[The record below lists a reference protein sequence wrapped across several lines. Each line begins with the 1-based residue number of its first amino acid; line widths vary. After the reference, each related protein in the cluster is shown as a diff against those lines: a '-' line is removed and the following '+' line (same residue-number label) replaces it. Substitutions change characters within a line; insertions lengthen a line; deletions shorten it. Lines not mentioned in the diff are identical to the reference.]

1 MNGGRTGHDNGHT
14 EGMEPMNRH
23 ATKRALG
30 GRGTASR
37 SVLLAAALA
46 LLPAGGPPAATATHP
61 ADDETPPPTLA
72 ETRLALEKWIETQ
85 QIISRE
91 RKDWQQGRE
100 ILQGR
105 LELVRKEVATLEEQ
119 ITEAQT
125 GVAEADRKRAELL
138 AEDAQLQAAGS
149 QLSAAVGRMEGEVRR
164 LFAQVPEPITTRL
177 QPLFERMPLDEAAK
191 ARVAV
196 AERFQ
201 NVLGIL
207 NELNKANNEITVSY
221 EVRTLSDGRLAEV
234 RVLYVGLAQ
243 AYYVSARGEAGIGRA
258 TADGWTWEP
267 FDAVAAEVL
276 QALEIIQGKQPPA
289 FVPLPVTLQ

>member
-1 MNGGRTGHDNGHT
+1 MNTMARRRPGGRA
-14 EGMEPMNRH
+14 R
-23 ATKRALG
+23 RAALLG
-30 GRGTASR
+30 
-37 SVLLAAALA
+37 AALA
-46 LLPAGGPPAATATHP
+46 LLAAGVPAPATDP
-61 ADDETPPPTLA
+61 APDDTSPPTLE

-105 LELVRKEVATLEEQ
+105 LELVQTEVAALEEQ
-119 ITEAQT
+119 IAATRT
-125 GVAEADRKRAELL
+125 GIAEADRKRAELL
-138 AEDAQLQAAGS
+138 DEDARLRDDGAQLT
-149 QLSAAVGRMEGEVRR
+149 AAVDGLEAEVRR
-164 LFAQVPEPITTRL
+164 LLAQVPEPVKARL
-177 QPLFERMPLDEAAK
+177 QPLHERMPADAAAK

-207 NELNKANNEITVSY
+207 NELNKANNEIAVNY
-221 EVRTLSDGRLAEV
+221 EVRTLSDGKLAEV

-243 AYYVSARGEAGIGRA
+243 AWYVSARGEAGIGRA
-258 TADGWTWEP
+258 SPDGWTWQP
-267 FDAVAAEVL
+267 ADAIAGEVL